1 MTRIMKIPEVRQRV
15 ANIGLIP
22 IDPLGLEEG
31 QKYVASETKKW
42 GDLIRSLGLAG
53 SL

>member
-1 MTRIMKIPEVRQRV
+1 VRERV

-22 IDPLGLEEG
+22 IDPLAIEAG
-31 QKYVASETKKW
+31 QQYVASETKKW